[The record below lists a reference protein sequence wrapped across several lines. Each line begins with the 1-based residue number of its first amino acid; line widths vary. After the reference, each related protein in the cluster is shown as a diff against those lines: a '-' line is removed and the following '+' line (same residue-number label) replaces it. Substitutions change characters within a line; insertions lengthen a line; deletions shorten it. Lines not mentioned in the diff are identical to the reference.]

1 MAARS
6 DVAGV
11 PRADRITG
19 TVPSCRASRAR
30 VRCWTPM
37 LLSCSACASRSASCR
52 VFFARGVNGIWP
64 RGAGP
69 GRSGALPPGPAGRAA
84 TPAARQPGQR
94 ALPPGGPPALAGGG
108 EVPGEGVRAEDCFD
122 PGADDVEVDADESQR
137 LAVEAAQRVGRLTS
151 PDGAQYFRLDT
162 FGRD

>member
-6 DVAGV
+6 DVGGV
-11 PRADRITG
+11 PTG
-19 TVPSCRASRAR
+19 P
-30 VRCWTPM
+30 
-37 LLSCSACASRSASCR
+37 
-52 VFFARGVNGIWP
+52 
-64 RGAGP
+64 
-69 GRSGALPPGPAGRAA
+69 AA

-122 PGADDVEVDADESQR
+122 PGADDVEVDAAESQR
-137 LAVEAAQRVGRLTS
+137 LAVEAAQRVRRLTS

-162 FGRD
+162 FGRDALVAKDRAGRSVGRGCGRPQVIAADVVMPEPAGYVLPGPAELSCPLDLE